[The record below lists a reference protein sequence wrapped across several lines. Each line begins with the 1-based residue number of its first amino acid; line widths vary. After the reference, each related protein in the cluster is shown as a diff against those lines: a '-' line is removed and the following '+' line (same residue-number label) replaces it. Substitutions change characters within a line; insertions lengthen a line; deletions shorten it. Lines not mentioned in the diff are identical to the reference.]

1 MSNASIGDL
10 VWVPDQT
17 NGVGDDSVVAIQGP
31 ILGLIKELQPLK
43 ILVNVEGEQTELSVS
58 HTDVYDI
65 GDLYD

>member
-1 MSNASIGDL
+1 MSSTNIGDL

-17 NGVGDDSVVAIQGP
+17 SGIRADSVVAIRGP
-31 ILGLIKELQPLK
+31 ILGLITETEPLK

>member
-17 NGVGDDSVVAIQGP
+17 NGVTDDSVVAIRGP
-31 ILGLIKELQPLK
+31 ILGLIKETQPLK
-43 ILVNVEGEQTELSVS
+43 ILVNVKGEQTELSVS
-58 HTDVYDI
+58 HADVYDI